1 MSAASL
7 SVIVPAYNEES
18 RLPAL
23 LDRLECDMDRLLAG
37 TSLRLA
43 EVIVVD
49 DGSNDAT
56 AAVVGAHDELGGR
69 LSLLRLD
76 RNRGK
81 GAAVRA
87 GMRAATGER
96 ALVVDAD
103 MSTPLDDVV
112 PLSRALDD
120 GCDLAIGSR
129 SIPGSRVL
137 VHQPR
142 YRELM
147 GKTFNVLLRL
157 LTGVPW
163 RDTQCGFKLF
173 SVEPTRP
180 LFDLQCIDGFAF
192 DAELCVNARRLGLSV
207 AEVPVRWVNHPDTR
221 VTLVRS
227 SLRML
232 LDLFR
237 IARCARRPLTAAP
250 RVDVADPAVVA
261 ARNSARLEPPA
272 VE

>member
-1 MSAASL
+1 M
-7 SVIVPAYNEES
+7 
-18 RLPAL
+18 
-23 LDRLECDMDRLLAG
+23 
-37 TSLRLA
+37 RLA

-49 DGSNDAT
+49 DGSSDAT
-56 AAVVGAHDELGGR
+56 GTVVGAYDGLGGR
-69 LSLLRLD
+69 LGLLRLD
-76 RNRGK
+76 RNQGK

-87 GMRAATGER
+87 GIRAATGER

-103 MSTPLDDVV
+103 MSTPLEDVA

-137 VHQPR
+137 VHQPL

-173 SVEPTRP
+173 TVETTRA
-180 LFDLQCIDGFAF
+180 LFEIQRVDGFAF
-192 DAELCVNARRLGLSV
+192 DAELCVNARRLGLRV
-207 AEVPVRWVNHPDTR
+207 AEVPVRWVNHPETR

-227 SLRML
+227 SLAML

-237 IARCARRPLTAAP
+237 IARRARRPLTFP
-250 RVDVADPAVVA
+250 LRVDVADPAVVA
-261 ARNSARLEPPA
+261 VRKSARLEPPVA
-272 VE
+272 E

>member
-1 MSAASL
+1 
-7 SVIVPAYNEES
+7 
-18 RLPAL
+18 
-23 LDRLECDMDRLLAG
+23 
-37 TSLRLA
+37 
-43 EVIVVD
+43 
-49 DGSNDAT
+49 
-56 AAVVGAHDELGGR
+56 
-69 LSLLRLD
+69 
-76 RNRGK
+76 
-81 GAAVRA
+81 
-87 GMRAATGER
+87 MRAATGER

-103 MSTPLDDVV
+103 MSTPLEDVA

-120 GCDLAIGSR
+120 GYQLAIGSR

-137 VHQPR
+137 VHQPL

-173 SVEPTRP
+173 SVEATSP
-180 LFDLQCIDGFAF
+180 LFELQRVDGFAF
-192 DAELCVNARRLGLSV
+192 DAELCVNARRLRLGV

-237 IARCARRPLTAAP
+237 IARRARRPLPVAP
-250 RVDVADPAVVA
+250 RTDVAVASVVA
-261 ARNSARLEPPA
+261 VGDSARVKPPV

>member
-1 MSAASL
+1 
-7 SVIVPAYNEES
+7 VIVPAYNEVS

-23 LDRLECDMDRLLAG
+23 LDRLDRDIDRLLAD
-37 TSLRLA
+37 TSMLLVD
-43 EVIVVD
+43 VIVVD
-49 DGSNDAT
+49 DGSTDAT
-56 AAVVGAHDELGGR
+56 ASVVDAYDGLGGR
-69 LSLLRLD
+69 LNLLRLD

-96 ALVVDAD
+96 ALVLDAD
-103 MSTPLDDVV
+103 MSTPLEDVV
-112 PLSRALDD
+112 PLTRALDA

-137 VHQPR
+137 VHQPL

-173 SVEPTRP
+173 SVAATRP
-180 LFDLQCIDGFAF
+180 LFDLQRIDGFAF
-192 DAELCVNARRLGLSV
+192 DAELCVNARRLGLGV
-207 AEVPVRWVNHPDTR
+207 AEVPIRWVNHPDTH

-232 LDLFR
+232 LDLFH
-237 IARCARRPLTAAP
+237 IARRARRPLSVEP
-250 RVDVADPAVVA
+250 RIDIADATVVPV
-261 ARNSARLEPPA
+261 RNSARLEPPVA
-272 VE
+272 E